1 MSTLTIQV
9 TDEILEDIAVEARRR
24 RISRKRVIEE
34 RLKKPAQPTMWDLM
48 KDLVIDDPNSP
59 GDLSTNKKHMAG
71 YGRNRPRR

>member
-1 MSTLTIQV
+1 MSTFTIQV

-24 RISRKRVIEE
+24 RISRQRVIEE

-59 GDLSTNKKHMAG
+59 GDLSTNKKHMVG